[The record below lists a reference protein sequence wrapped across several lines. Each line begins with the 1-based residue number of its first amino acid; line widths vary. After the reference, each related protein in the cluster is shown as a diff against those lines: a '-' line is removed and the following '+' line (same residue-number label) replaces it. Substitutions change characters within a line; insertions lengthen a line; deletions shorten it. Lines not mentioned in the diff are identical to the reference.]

1 MYNPCNF
8 TRAKKINKQNNM
20 GLGNSFISGLTRTG
34 ASSLTGLITGGISQA
49 LGLSWSPKRAMQEQ
63 EAYNK
68 RIMALQNQYQQQAAA
83 QSQQYAKD
91 YWDYTNAEN
100 QAKHLKN
107 AGLNIGLMYGQSG
120 AGGMGASGG
129 AHQASPEQPQGNPV
143 GMALQVQQLEQQRR
157 MNDAQIALTE
167 AQANKANTEANK
179 IAGVDTQ
186 EALTRIEEAGSR
198 IELNLK
204 EGNYKEALTALT
216 NAEKEATEALK
227 SLREMQEALTS
238 AQINEAFAIA
248 TYYSEKAHTEYWVKE
263 NEKIQNEYLLDTYQ
277 ERVDAVSYNNAVA
290 IALAA
295 KYISDKEVNEK
306 QIEHLQASI
315 EELQALADKHNWDKE
330 TYRKQVEAMIER
342 WEQQTFNER
351 IGLGLEF
358 GENIVDMLYKGRRKK
373 SSVKT
378 KSTRQ
383 GKTTT
388 TETYTESY

>member
-1 MYNPCNF
+1 MGNF
-8 TRAKKINKQNNM
+8 GK
-20 GLGNSFISGLTRTG
+20 SFISGLG
-34 ASSLTGLITGGISQA
+34 ASAASAGLGFIGNALSQA
-49 LGLSWSPKRAMQEQ
+49 FGLSWSPRRAMQEQ

-100 QAKHLKN
+100 QVQHLKN

-143 GMALQVQQLEQQRR
+143 GMALQVQQIEQQRR
-157 MNDAQIALTE
+157 MNDAQIALAE
-167 AQANKANTEANK
+167 AQAGKANAEKEK
-179 IAGVDTQ
+179 ISGVDTQ
-186 EALTRIEEAGSR
+186 EALKRIEEAASR

-204 EGNYKEALTALT
+204 EGQYKEALTDLKK
-216 NAEKEATEALK
+216 AEKEATDALT
-227 SLREMQEALTS
+227 SLREMQEGLTN
-238 AQINEAFAIA
+238 AQISQAFAIA
-248 TYYSEKAHTEYWVKE
+248 GFYSEKAHTEYWAKE
-263 NEKIQNEYLLDTYQ
+263 NEKIQNEYLKDTYQ
-277 ERVDAVSYNNAVA
+277 DRVDAASYNNAVA

-295 KYISDKEVNEK
+295 KYKSDKDVNEE
-306 QIEHLQASI
+306 QIKHLQASI
-315 EELQALADKHNWDKE
+315 DELNALADKHNWDKQ
-330 TYRKQVEAMIER
+330 TYRKQVEGMIER
-342 WEQQTFNER
+342 WEEQTFNER

-358 GENIVDMLYKGRRKK
+358 GDNIVDMLYKGRKK
-373 SSVKT
+373 RSNVKT

-383 GKTTT
+383 GKTVT

>member
-1 MYNPCNF
+1 MGFGKLF
-8 TRAKKINKQNNM
+8 T
-20 GLGNSFISGLTRTG
+20 SGLAKSG
-34 ASSLTGLITGGISQA
+34 ASGLTGLITGGISQA
-49 LGLSWSPKRAMQEQ
+49 LGLSWSPERAMREQ

-100 QAKHLKN
+100 QATHLKN

-129 AHQASPEQPQGNPV
+129 ARQESPDQAQGNPV
-143 GMALQVQQLEQQRR
+143 GMALQVQQIEQQRR

-167 AQANKANTEANK
+167 AQTEKERAEKEK
-179 IAGVDTQ
+179 ISGVDTQ
-186 EALTRIEEAGSR
+186 EALKRIEEASSR
-198 IELNLK
+198 IELNLR
-204 EGNYKEALTALT
+204 EGNYKEALTELT
-216 NAEKEATEALK
+216 KAEKEATNALK

-238 AQINEAFAIA
+238 AQISEAFAIA
-248 TYYSEKAHTEYWVKE
+248 GYYSEKAHTEYWAKE
-263 NEKIQNEYLLDTYQ
+263 NEKIQNEYLKDTYDD
-277 ERVDAVSYNNAVA
+277 RVDAAYYNNAVA

-295 KYISDKEVNEK
+295 KYKSEKDVNEK
-306 QIEHLQASI
+306 QIKQLEASI
-315 EELQALADKHNWDKE
+315 KELEALADKHNWDKE
-330 TYRKQVEAMIER
+330 TYRKQVEGMIER

-358 GENIVDMLYKGRRKK
+358 GENIVNMLYKGRRKK
-373 SSVKT
+373 STVKS
-378 KSTRQ
+378 KSTRE
-383 GKTTT
+383 GNSTT

>member
-1 MYNPCNF
+1 MGFGKLF
-8 TRAKKINKQNNM
+8 TGGLAK
-20 GLGNSFISGLTRTG
+20 SG
-34 ASSLTGLITGGISQA
+34 ASSLIGTITGGISQM

-100 QAKHLKN
+100 QVKHLKN

-129 AHQASPEQPQGNPV
+129 ARQESPDQAQGNPI
-143 GMALQVQQLEQQRR
+143 GMALQVQQIEQQRR
-157 MNDAQIALTE
+157 MNDAQIALAE
-167 AQANKANTEANK
+167 AEAGKAKAEEKK
-179 IAGVDTQ
+179 ISGVDTQ
-186 EALTRIEEAGSR
+186 EALKRIEEAASR

-204 EGNYKEALTALT
+204 EGHYKEALTELT
-216 NAEKEATEALK
+216 KAEKEATEALK
-227 SLREMQEALTS
+227 ALREMQEGLTKAKIS
-238 AQINEAFAIA
+238 EAFAIA
-248 TYYSEKAHTEYWVKE
+248 GFYSEKTHTEYWAKE
-263 NEKIQNEYLLDTYQ
+263 NEKIQNEYLKDTYQ
-277 ERVDAVSYNNAVA
+277 DRVDAANYNNAVA

-295 KYISDKEVNEK
+295 KYISDKDVNEE
-306 QIEHLQASI
+306 QIEHLKASI
-315 EELQALADKHNWDKE
+315 NELNALADKHNWDKE
-330 TYRKQVEAMIER
+330 TYRKQVEGMIER
-342 WEQQTFNER
+342 WEEQTFNER

-358 GENIVDMLYKGRRKK
+358 GENIVDLLLKARKK
-373 SSVKT
+373 RSNVKT

-383 GKTTT
+383 GKTVT

>member
-1 MYNPCNF
+1 MGFGKLF
-8 TRAKKINKQNNM
+8 T
-20 GLGNSFISGLTRTG
+20 SGLAKSG

-49 LGLSWSPKRAMQEQ
+49 LGLSWSPEKAMREQ

-100 QAKHLKN
+100 QVKHLKN

-129 AHQASPEQPQGNPV
+129 ARQESPEQPQGNPI
-143 GMALQVQQLEQQRR
+143 GMALQVQQIEQQRR
-157 MNDAQIALTE
+157 MNDAQIALTK
-167 AQANKANTEANK
+167 AQADKAEAETTK
-179 IAGVDTQ
+179 ISGVDTQ
-186 EALTRIEEAGSR
+186 ETLKNIEEAGSR

-204 EGNYKEALTALT
+204 EGNYKEALTELT
-216 NAEKEATEALK
+216 EAEKEATEALK

-238 AQINEAFAIA
+238 AQISEAFAIA
-248 TYYSEKAHTEYWVKE
+248 AHYSEKAHTEYWVKE
-263 NEKIQNEYLLDTYQ
+263 NEKIQNEYLKDTYQ
-277 ERVDAVSYNNAVA
+277 NRVDAADYNNAVA

-295 KYISDKEVNEK
+295 KYVSEKDVNEE
-306 QIEHLQASI
+306 QIKHLQASI
-315 EELQALADKHNWDKE
+315 NELNALADKHNWDKE
-330 TYRKQVEAMIER
+330 TYRKQVEGMIER
-342 WEQQTFNER
+342 WEDQTFNER

-358 GENIVDMLYKGRRKK
+358 GENIVNMLYKTRRKR
-373 SSVKT
+373 STVKT

-383 GKTTT
+383 GKTVT
-388 TETYTESY
+388 TESYTESY

>member
-1 MYNPCNF
+1 MGF
-8 TRAKKINKQNNM
+8 GKSFIG
-20 GLGNSFISGLTRTG
+20 GLGSST
-34 ASSLTGLITGGISQA
+34 ASTSIGFVGNALSQA
-49 LGLSWSPKRAMQEQ
+49 LGLSWSPQRAMQEQ

-100 QAKHLKN
+100 QVRHLKN

-129 AHQASPEQPQGNPV
+129 ARQESPEQAQGNPI
-143 GMALQVQQLEQQRR
+143 GMALQTQQLEQQRR
-157 MNDAQIALTE
+157 MNDAQIALAE
-167 AQANKANTEANK
+167 AQASKTEAEKNK

-186 EALTRIEEAGSR
+186 EALKRIEEAASR

-204 EGNYKEALTALT
+204 EGHYKEALTELT
-216 NAEKEATEALK
+216 KAEKEATNALT
-227 SLREMQEALTS
+227 SLREMQEGLTNAEIS
-238 AQINEAFAIA
+238 KAFAIA
-248 TYYSEKAHTEYWVKE
+248 SYYSEKAHTEYWTKE
-263 NEKIQNEYLLDTYQ
+263 NERIQNEYLKDTYDD
-277 ERVDAVSYNNAVA
+277 RVDAAYYNNAVA

-295 KYISDKEVNEK
+295 KYKSDKDVNEE
-306 QIEHLQASI
+306 QIKHLQASI
-315 EELQALADKHNWDKE
+315 KELNALADKHNWDKE

-358 GENIVDMLYKGRRKK
+358 GEKIVNMLYKGRRKRTNT
-373 SSVKT
+373 KT
-378 KSTRQ
+378 KSSRT
-383 GKTTT
+383 GENTT